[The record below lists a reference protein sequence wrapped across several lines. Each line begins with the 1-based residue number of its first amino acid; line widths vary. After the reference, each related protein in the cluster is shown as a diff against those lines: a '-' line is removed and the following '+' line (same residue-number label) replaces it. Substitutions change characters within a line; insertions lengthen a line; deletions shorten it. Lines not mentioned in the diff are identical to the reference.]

1 MLSID
6 KKIYILCVANLR
18 SGGPEALHQLR
29 YYMDKAGLD
38 AYIVYFNTTAGV
50 NPMPP
55 VYCTYGIKSKLLSEI
70 EDHKGN
76 ILLTAE
82 SSTIMLNGFKNI
94 QKYIW
99 WLSVNWFDYKL
110 ATTYQIMKLNIRNLL
125 GYKKQI
131 LSYNDFKLKDCTHLC
146 GSKYA
151 FEYVTSLGIGT
162 PHYLVEPISKE
173 FLEADINSDYVRN
186 DEVLYNPAK
195 PSEIM
200 SKLLE
205 DNAFKFKPLMNMV
218 PAQLIESYKKAK
230 LYIDFGHFGGPERM
244 PKEAVYFGAT
254 ILVNYRNAALNDF
267 DIAIPLKYKVK
278 EYNDL
283 EQVKLMI
290 KSMLDN
296 YDANI
301 NDFEFFR
308 EKIKNLESNFM
319 KQIEAI
325 FYQS

>member
-1 MLSID
+1 MLNQIV
-6 KKIYILCVANLR
+6 YILCTANLR

-29 YYMDKAGLD
+29 FYMEKVGFE
-38 AYIVYFNTTAGV
+38 AYMVYFNTTE
-50 NPMPP
+50 NIDPMPE
-55 VYCTYGIKSKLLSEI
+55 VYKIYGTNRKLVTEI
-70 EDHKGN
+70 IDKKTN
-76 ILLTAE
+76 IVIAPE
-82 SSTIMLNGFKNI
+82 SSTIMLNGFRKI
-94 QKYIW
+94 KKYIW

-151 FEYVTSLGIGT
+151 FEYVTSMGIGT

-173 FLEADINSDYVRN
+173 FLEADVNSDYVRN

-254 ILVNYRNAALNDF
+254 ILVNYRNAAQNDF

-283 EQVKLMI
+283 EHVKLII

-308 EKIKNLESNFM
+308 GKVKNLASNFM
-319 KQIEAI
+319 KQIEVFFI
-325 FYQS
+325 SHD

>member
-1 MLSID
+1 MLNQIV
-6 KKIYILCVANLR
+6 YILCTANLR

-29 YYMDKAGLD
+29 FYMEKVGFE
-38 AYIVYFNTTAGV
+38 AYMVYFNTTE
-50 NPMPP
+50 NIDPMPE
-55 VYCTYGIKSKLLSEI
+55 VYKIYGTNRKLVTEI
-70 EDHKGN
+70 IDKKTN
-76 ILLTAE
+76 IVIAPE
-82 SSTIMLNGFKNI
+82 SSTIMLNGFRKI
-94 QKYIW
+94 KKYIW

-151 FEYVTSLGIGT
+151 FEYVTSMGIGT

-173 FLEADINSDYVRN
+173 FLEADVNSDYVRN

-254 ILVNYRNAALNDF
+254 ILVNYRNAAQNDF

-283 EQVKLMI
+283 EHVKLII

-308 EKIKNLESNFM
+308 GKVKNLESNFM
-319 KQIEAI
+319 KQIEVFFI
-325 FYQS
+325 SHD